1 MLFAFGARLVAE
13 MDGEGLPVG
22 GDFYRGKGRADFC
35 AFVVVFC
42 FLFFGQH
49 EQAGVVQVFLVVFG
63 GVGGNQFEVDAVA
76 VAEGKAVVTEVL
88 AGFGVVLVFVRPVQH
103 HFFAVVGD
111 GVGVALVA
119 ALADEVAC
127 VVVARE
133 EGEQVVVDGSFLRFV
148 SKRRLDLRGQFPA
161 EVVVDFRA
169 AAVQDAVDAEIEVGA
184 VGLEDFFEFGDEFVK
199 ACHGCSGWEREK
211 RQYCNVA
218 GLFGQKKEPRR
229 SGVFI

>member
-1 MLFAFGARLVAE
+1 M
-13 MDGEGLPVG
+13 
-22 GDFYRGKGRADFC
+22 
-35 AFVVVFC
+35 
-42 FLFFGQH
+42 
-49 EQAGVVQVFLVVFG
+49 VQVFLVVLG
-63 GVGGNQFEVDAVA
+63 GVGGNQFEVDAAA

-103 HFFAVVGD
+103 HFFAVVGN

-133 EGEQVVVDGSFLRFV
+133 EGEQVVIDGGFLRGIGQRCF
-148 SKRRLDLRGQFPA
+148 DLRGQFPA

-199 ACHGCSGWEREK
+199 ACHSCYSIGMRKRRYCS
-211 RQYCNVA
+211 VA
-218 GLFGQKKEPRR
+218 GWCGQEK
-229 SGVFI
+229 